1 MAGGQQEYIWQM
13 SGNDGPDLEW
23 EYVPIP
29 DTIPPPPPVKEVN
42 LPRIE
47 YILEC
52 IQYGG
57 IKDELGALPK
67 TRMEEPV
74 YSARYIFLFFYSLV
88 IKTFTYIQYIYI
100 VINIYKYC

>member
-1 MAGGQQEYIWQM
+1 MDGGHQEYMWQL
-13 SGNDGPDLEW
+13 SGNDGPDVEW

-29 DTIPPPPPVKEVN
+29 GPSPPPPPVKEVN

-57 IKDELGALPK
+57 NTPK

-74 YSARYIFLFFYSLV
+74 YSARYIFFIFHSLV

-100 VINIYKYC
+100 YSH

>member
-1 MAGGQQEYIWQM
+1 MDGGHQEYMWQL

-29 DTIPPPPPVKEVN
+29 GTKPTPPPVKEVI

-47 YILEC
+47 YMLEC
-52 IQYGG
+52 SQYEGT
-57 IKDELGALPK
+57 PN

-74 YSARYIFLFFYSLV
+74 YSARYIFFIIYSLV
-88 IKTFTYIQYIYI
+88 INKIIYQLDN
-100 VINIYKYC
+100 INLCNIFNSNY

>member
-1 MAGGQQEYIWQM
+1 MAGGQQEYIWQL
-13 SGNDGPDLEW
+13 SGNDGPDVEW

-29 DTIPPPPPVKEVN
+29 GPSPPPPPVKEVN

-52 IQYGG
+52 SQYEGT
-57 IKDELGALPK
+57 PN

-74 YSARYIFLFFYSLV
+74 YSARYISFIIYSLV
-88 IKTFTYIQYIYI
+88 INKIIYQLDN
-100 VINIYKYC
+100 INLCNIFNSKY